1 MALAFN
7 ESSWKST
14 GFFLECLILSTILIP
29 QLYMYLLNKQESF
42 LLVVRRRDSVDISIT
57 LWRDVLDD
65 VASLLLLLAREVLEA
80 VEATANVV
88 MVGSRRVRRSRGDSL
103 QYF

>member
-1 MALAFN
+1 M
-7 ESSWKST
+7 
-14 GFFLECLILSTILIP
+14 IP
-29 QLYMYLLNKQESF
+29 QLYLLNKQESF

>member
-1 MALAFN
+1 MKVHGSLP
-7 ESSWKST
+7 
-14 GFFLECLILSTILIP
+14 GFFQECLILSTNLIQ
-29 QLYMYLLNKQESF
+29 QLYLLNKQEIF

-88 MVGSRRVRRSRGDSL
+88 MVGSRRVRRSRGDFL